1 MKIRYKL
8 ILLII
13 LTVLAAAVPISY
25 VVISR
30 SETIIVKNT
39 YFICSNLSE
48 SISNIAREELF
59 LNSNY
64 EGTEKVLQG
73 LNASS
78 FQGLYNVFIIN
89 IDGKYVADL
98 KNLEKGKYISDDELK
113 FIQSVQQLS
122 YRQIKTGNTRV
133 LRFTYPIF
141 LDHSETKLKIGA
153 TVFDFE
159 YDLLFAPVSEMR
171 AQILMFG
178 AGILIFSILI
188 GVLFSYLL
196 TKPVQLLSKG
206 AKIISAGNLD
216 YRIPVKGS
224 DEIGGLAQEFNSMTA
239 EIQKAQKDLKSLNES
254 LEQKVKERTAELI
267 NANEEAEIEK
277 KNALQA
283 QSEAEAERTKSEKLL
298 LNILPSEIVQELKE
312 KGHTLP
318 VYYETV
324 TVMFTDFKGFTKISE
339 TMAPQELVK
348 ELDGCFIQFDMIMD
362 RFRLE
367 KLKTIGDSYMAA
379 GGIPN
384 VNRTNPVDAI
394 LAAMEILSF
403 MEQMKFVKE
412 AMGLPYWE
420 LRMGINT
427 GPLVAGVIGEK
438 KFAYDVWGD
447 TVNTAS
453 RLESSGT
460 PGKINISETT
470 YLKIRD
476 FFNCEYRGKV
486 AAKDK
491 GEIGMYYVT
500 GIRKELSV
508 NGEGRT
514 PNAAFME
521 MLKDL

>member
-13 LTVLAAAVPISY
+13 LTVLAVAVPISY
-25 VVISR
+25 VVITR

-59 LNSNY
+59 LNTNY

-73 LNASS
+73 LNASN
-78 FQGLYNVFIIN
+78 FQGLYNVYIIN

-98 KNLEKGKYISDDELK
+98 RNREIGKYLSDEELK
-113 FIQSVQQLS
+113 YIQSIQNLS
-122 YRQIKTGNTRV
+122 YRQIKNGNTSV

-141 LDHSETKLKIGA
+141 LDHTDAKLKIGA

-171 AQILMFG
+171 AQILLFS
-178 AGILIFSILI
+178 ASILLFSILT

-206 AKIISAGNLD
+206 AKVIRAGSLD
-216 YRIPVKGS
+216 YRIPLKGS
-224 DEIGGLAQEFNSMTA
+224 DEIGQLAEEFNSMTA
-239 EIQKAQKDLKSLNES
+239 EIQRAQKDLKSLNEN
-254 LEQKVKERTAELI
+254 LEQKVKERTSELI
-267 NANEEAEIEK
+267 KANEEAEIEK

-298 LNILPSEIVQELKE
+298 LNILPSEIVKELKE
-312 KGHTLP
+312 KGHTVP
-318 VYYETV
+318 VFYETV

-384 VNRTNPVDAI
+384 ANRTNPIDAV
-394 LAAMEILSF
+394 LAAMEILAF
-403 MEQMKFVKE
+403 MDQMKIVKE

-427 GPLVAGVIGEK
+427 GSLVAGVIGEK

-460 PGKINISETT
+460 PGKINISEAT

-476 FFNCEYRGKV
+476 FFNCEYRGRIE
-486 AAKDK
+486 AKNK
-491 GEIGMYYVT
+491 GEISMYYVT
-500 GIRKELSV
+500 GIKKELSV
-508 NGEGRT
+508 NGEGKT
-514 PNAAFME
+514 PNTAFME
-521 MLKDL
+521 KMNKI